1 MIKKIKEINIKA
13 KNTNRDIWVFFD
25 ELNTCDSF
33 AILTEIFS
41 NRSFERENLSNNI
54 KINGNDNKIYNIQ
67 NNILNVTNNE
77 IKNIKIIGACNPYR
91 IREENSLFG

>member
-54 KINGNDNKIYNIQ
+54 KI
-67 NNILNVTNNE
+67 
-77 IKNIKIIGACNPYR
+77 IGACNPYR
-91 IREENSLFG
+91 IREENKVKCGFSHPGDKFDEFIRHSPSNFIL